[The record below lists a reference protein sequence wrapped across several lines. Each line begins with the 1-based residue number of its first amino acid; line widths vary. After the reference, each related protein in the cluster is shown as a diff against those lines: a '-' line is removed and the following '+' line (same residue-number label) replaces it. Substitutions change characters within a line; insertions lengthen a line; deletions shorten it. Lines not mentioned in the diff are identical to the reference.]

1 MKLYEQLLDI
11 LKQLDVKYIFGV
23 PGDAINPLV
32 EAIRKQDEIE
42 FIHVAHEEAGALAAS
57 AMAKLTGNLSV
68 CAGTVGP
75 GAIHLLNG
83 LYDAKKDNAPV
94 LAITGQ
100 IPTTE
105 LGTSYHQEVD
115 LHTLFGDVAL
125 YRTSVYNPEQMPR
138 VALEACNTAIND
150 RGVSVLNIPHDVGSK
165 DVPETDF
172 HLSNDHRGKITPD
185 EESLEKAASLINR
198 AENISILAGNG
209 TRNAKAALFDLAKK
223 LKAPIIHSLK
233 AADIVPADHPYS
245 AGGLGL
251 LGTRG
256 GVEAAQHCD
265 LLLVA
270 GSDFPYRDWYP
281 DDTTIIRIDRKGSI
295 IGRRSPNDLGVIGDC
310 EITLTKLLSMV
321 SEKSDTTHLEK
332 VRRSR
337 DRWEELQSRK
347 VDPDSNTKT
356 IHPQLVASKIGQL
369 AADDA
374 IFSCDTGAVTVW
386 AARHLKPHANQR
398 LILSF
403 NLASMAFAMP
413 GAIGAQ
419 LAYPNRQVVSL
430 SGDGGFNMLM
440 GDFLTAVKYNLPVNI
455 VIFNNQKL
463 GLIKMEQE
471 VEGYPESE
479 TDLKNPDYAALAE
492 SCGGVGF
499 TVTQAD
505 ELEEKLQS
513 AFDTAAP
520 SIIDVHINPDEL
532 TIPPKINA
540 EQAFG
545 YGLSKM
551 REFFE

>member
-11 LKQLDVKYIFGV
+11 LDQLEVEYIFGV

-32 EAIRKQDEIE
+32 EAIRKQDKIK
-42 FIHVAHEEAGALAAS
+42 FIHVTHEEAGALAAS
-57 AMAKLTGNLSV
+57 AMAKLTGKLAV

-115 LHTLFGDVAL
+115 LHTLFSDVAL
-125 YRTSVYNPEQMPR
+125 YRSSVYNPEQMPR
-138 VALEACNTAIND
+138 VALEACNTAINE
-150 RGVSVLNIPHDVGSK
+150 RGVSVLNIPHDVGSN
-165 DVPETDF
+165 DVPDTKF
-172 HLSNDHRGKITPD
+172 HLSNDHHGKISPD
-185 EESLEKAASLINR
+185 EESLKKAGALINQ
-198 AENISILAGNG
+198 AQNISILAGNG
-209 TRNAKAALFDLAKK
+209 TRDAKDSLFKLAEK

-256 GVEAAQHCD
+256 GVEATQHCD

-281 DDTTIIRIDRKGSI
+281 EDTTIIRIDHKGSI
-295 IGRRSPNDLGVIGDC
+295 IGRRAPNDIGIVGDC
-310 EITLTKLLSMV
+310 KITLDKLLSMV
-321 SEKSDTTHLEK
+321 SEKNDTSHLKK
-332 VRRSR
+332 VQDRR
-337 DRWEELQSRK
+337 DRWQELHS
-347 VDPDSNTKT
+347 DFTKLNEDT
-356 IHPQLVASKIGQL
+356 DAIHPQLVASKLGEL
-369 AADDA
+369 ADNDA
-374 IFSCDTGAVTVW
+374 VFSCDTGAVTVW
-386 AARHLKPHANQR
+386 AARHINPHDSQR
-398 LILSF
+398 MIFSF

-413 GAIGAQ
+413 GALGAQ
-419 LAYPNRQVVSL
+419 LAYPNRQVISL

-440 GDFLTAVKYNLPVNI
+440 GDFLTAVKYQLPINV
-455 VIFNNQKL
+455 VIFNNHKL

-479 TDLKNPDYAALAE
+479 TDLQNPDYAALAE
-492 SCGGVGF
+492 SFGAQGY
-499 TVTQAD
+499 TVTQPG
-505 ELEEKLQS
+505 ELEEKLK
-513 AFDTAAP
+513 TALNHSGP
-520 SIIDVHINPDEL
+520 TIVDVHVNPDEL

-540 EQAFG
+540 DQAYG
-545 YGLSKM
+545 YGLSKI

>member
-1 MKLYEQLLDI
+1 MKLFEQLLDI
-11 LKQLDVKYIFGV
+11 LQQLKVKYIFGV
-23 PGDAINPLV
+23 PGDAINPLI
-32 EAIRKQDEIE
+32 EALRKQDEIT

-57 AMAKLTGNLSV
+57 AIAKLTGQLAV

-83 LYDAKKDNAPV
+83 LYDAKKDHAPV

-105 LGTSYHQEVD
+105 LGTNYHQEVD

-138 VALEACNTAIND
+138 VALEACNSAINN

-165 DVPETDF
+165 EVFDTDF
-172 HLSNDHRGKITPD
+172 HLINDHRGIITPD
-185 EESLEKAASLINR
+185 DESLNKAASLINR
-198 AENISILAGNG
+198 AKNISILAGEG
-209 TRNAKAALFDLAKK
+209 SRNAKNTLFKLAEK
-223 LKAPIIHSLK
+223 LKAPIINSLK

-256 GVEAAQHCD
+256 GVEASQNCD
-265 LLLVA
+265 LLLIA

-281 DDTTIIRIDRKGSI
+281 EDAAIVRIDRKGSV
-295 IGRRSPNDLGVIGDC
+295 IGRRAPNNLGIIGDC
-310 EITLTKLLSMV
+310 KIALKKLIPMV
-321 SEKSDTTHLEK
+321 SEKSDTSHLEK
-332 VRRSR
+332 VRKSR
-337 DRWEELQSRK
+337 DQWEEIQSQHI
-347 VDPDSNTKT
+347 DQDNNTEI
-356 IHPQLVASKIGQL
+356 IHPQLVASKIGEL
-369 AADDA
+369 ANDEA

-419 LAYPNRQVVSL
+419 LAFPGRQIVSL

-440 GDFLTAVKYNLPVNI
+440 GDFLTAVKYKLPINV
-455 VIFNNQKL
+455 VIFNNRKL

-479 TDLKNPDYAALAE
+479 TNLQNPDYAALAK
-492 SCGGVGF
+492 SFGARGF
-499 TVTQAD
+499 TVTQAS
-505 ELEEKLQS
+505 ELDVKLQS
-513 AFDTAAP
+513 AFASP
-520 SIIDVHINPDEL
+520 EPCLIDVHVNPDEL
-532 TIPPKINA
+532 TIPPKINV